1 MKGAELL
8 RSTIFALGLAAAGP
22 VVGARADVITLDVS
36 ASVSAFFGSAAC
48 SPACTLGGDIVIN
61 NSAPA
66 PGAIVSEDV
75 TMAGETPSVG
85 PFTTTAAFGQSIG
98 LTLLVISDSAGDLL
112 DLFFATPTAGSLVGY
127 TGGPISTDTE
137 VVNFSPGAR
146 WDQASGSLTERVAVP
161 APLIGH
167 GLSAL
172 LAVGGLLFGA
182 KFLERTKKRRSLGTQ
197 PA

>member
-1 MKGAELL
+1 MKYPNLVRTGILAIAVVA
-8 RSTIFALGLAAAGP
+8 SGLAPGTPA
-22 VVGARADVITLDVS
+22 ARAGVITLDVS

-61 NSAPA
+61 NSTDAV
-66 PGAIVSEDV
+66 VSEHV

-85 PFTTTAAFGQSIG
+85 PFTLNLSFAPSLG
-98 LTLLVISDSAGDLL
+98 LTLLVIGDSAGDVL
-112 DLFFATPTAGSLVGY
+112 DLVFATPTAGSLVGY
-127 TGGPISTDTE
+127 TGGPLSADTE

-146 WDQASGSLTERVAVP
+146 WHDASGSLTQVAVP

-172 LAVGGLLFGA
+172 LAVGGVLFGA
-182 KFLERTKKRRSLGTQ
+182 KLWERGRKRRSLAAQ
-197 PA
+197 AA